1 MSIAFVPLYIRYLG
15 MEAYGLV
22 GLFAVIQVWLGLLD
36 VGMSPA
42 LNREMAR
49 YVAGAR
55 GIASTRN
62 LLRTLEVI
70 AIAIGLAVVL
80 SVCWSA
86 NWIATQWIKLDRLPI
101 EDARYAIMIMS
112 CAIGARWVAGLYRA
126 ALTGLQRQVSL
137 NALVIVSATVKG
149 VGVIGVLE
157 WISPSVVAFF
167 SFQAVVSVL
176 EMIALAGMTHSFLPP
191 SSCRIRFE
199 MKELGAIW
207 HFALGVTAISFLA
220 LLLTQI
226 DKVLLSYL
234 LPLNEFGYYTLATSV
249 AGVLAMITGPLPTV
263 YFPKFSELVARQDDH
278 ALSQTFHQGSQL
290 VCLTLLPAAAFLS
303 VFSFELMYLW
313 VGDSEMA
320 GITSPIVSL
329 MALGTLLNG
338 LMVMPY
344 YMQLAYGQTRLVIV
358 ANTIAAIVLVPAIL
372 IVVPNWGG
380 IGAAACW
387 FVLNLCYVVLLSK
400 FVFQKIM
407 TNQMKSWCFDDVMI
421 PCAVVLLTAGTLKV
435 LYFMLP
441 ELPSY
446 FLFILLCFSVA
457 IIVAASV
464 ASTPLGRSL
473 AGRLWA
479 GEGR

>member
-1 MSIAFVPLYIRYLG
+1 
-15 MEAYGLV
+15 
-22 GLFAVIQVWLGLLD
+22 
-36 VGMSPA
+36 
-42 LNREMAR
+42 
-49 YVAGAR
+49 
-55 GIASTRN
+55 
-62 LLRTLEVI
+62 
-70 AIAIGLAVVL
+70 
-80 SVCWSA
+80 
-86 NWIATQWIKLDRLPI
+86 
-101 EDARYAIMIMS
+101 
-112 CAIGARWVAGLYRA
+112 
-126 ALTGLQRQVSL
+126 
-137 NALVIVSATVKG
+137 
-149 VGVIGVLE
+149 
-157 WISPSVVAFF
+157 
-167 SFQAVVSVL
+167 
-176 EMIALAGMTHSFLPP
+176 
-191 SSCRIRFE
+191 